1 MSTRRSPRTTPSP
14 VAGSTSDAALAL
26 KITFLLGRHATFGH
40 EPPTI
45 ARSTTIVG
53 SPDLASVHA
62 RSFPPSPLP
71 ITRLRYFSA
80 AIGFP
85 FRVNRRVTVPSKC
98 AERYRAAVARVL
110 GSHPPPTAL

>member
-71 ITRLRYFSA
+71 ITRLRYFQPPSA
-80 AIGFP
+80 PPFASIVGSQFRPSALSAIEL
-85 FRVNRRVTVPSKC
+85 RSR
-98 AERYRAAVARVL
+98 ERW
-110 GSHPPPTAL
+110 SPTR